1 MWLEAPFYRLLAGFK
16 SVIKPSN
23 KIQAVNIMSRLAIV
37 EYGVGIIQSV
47 ANAFYRLG
55 TKPNIVNDGAG
66 LLSLS
71 PNHIVLPGVG
81 AMGHALAM
89 LRSRGLEEA
98 LTRLVRE
105 EKTPFLGIC
114 VGMQIM
120 ASRCNEFGI
129 HQGLGWIPG
138 EVSHLSKAGVS
149 LCLPHIGWNTIR
161 ATSSHYIAQSVKG
174 KDAYFLHSG
183 AYLGHQEFVLATA
196 SYDIDFPCIIG
207 KENMLG
213 VILPGK
219 EYKPVQNCFLHFW
232 QGKLDMYKRRLILCC
247 F

>member
-1 MWLEAPFYRLLAGFK
+1 
-16 SVIKPSN
+16 
-23 KIQAVNIMSRLAIV
+23 MSQLAIV
-37 EYGVGIIQSV
+37 EYGVGNIQSV
-47 ANAFYRLG
+47 ANAFNRLG
-55 TKPNIVNDGAG
+55 IKPVIVSDGVG

-71 PNHIVLPGVG
+71 PDYIVLPGVG

-98 LTRLVRE
+98 LTRLVQE

-120 ASRCNEFGI
+120 ASQCNEFGS

-138 EVSHLSKAGVS
+138 EVSHLSRAGVS

-161 ATSSHYIAQSVKG
+161 ATSTHYIAQSVEG

-183 AYLGHQEFVLATA
+183 AYQGQQEFVLATVT
-196 SYDIDFPCIIG
+196 YDVDFPCIIG
-207 KENMLG
+207 KDHIVG
-213 VILPGK
+213 VQFHPEKSSQAGEELFSAFVSG
-219 EYKPVQNCFLHFW
+219 QF
-232 QGKLDMYKRRLILCC
+232 
-247 F
+247 